1 MKRIAAAAWQTLY
14 SVFRIS
20 SQMPMYAGDLPL
32 PVTIP

>member
-14 SVFRIS
+14 SVFRSS
-20 SQMPMYAGDLPL
+20 SQMPMCAGGLPF